1 MRRRRGLERF
11 AQLVFDRL
19 LQPGHRRGFL
29 LLATDDRSLIGEF
42 AYDNG
47 DESHL
52 KAVPW

>member
-1 MRRRRGLERF
+1 MDEVRGEGW
-11 AQLVFDRL
+11 VE
-19 LQPGHRRGFL
+19 LQ
-29 LLATDDRSLIGEF
+29 DDRSLIGEF